1 MSELNRIRYS
11 VLDIAP
17 VMSGSTSAQALRNTL
32 DLARRAEEFGFHRY
46 WLAEH
51 HNTGS
56 IASSSPA
63 VLAGQV
69 AASTASIRVGSG
81 GVMLPNHQPLVVA
94 EQFGT
99 LAALHPGRI
108 DLGLGRA
115 PGGDPLTAQALRRD
129 PLNGVDF
136 PEQVREILGY
146 ATGENPITANPVPDE
161 WPPVW
166 ILGSGGGGPRTAGE
180 LGLPFASAHHFT
192 PQNTVPGLQLY
203 RRSFRPSRWLQE
215 AYAVVAAV
223 VVLADTDAEAQ
234 RLAASLEI
242 AHLKMLRGKLGPY
255 VSPEEADR
263 EPFTAAERQMAKDSF
278 VPQFVGGPET
288 VRRSLGAL
296 VRASGADEI
305 MALTIVH
312 DHAARVRSYEL
323 LAQVCESLPL
333 SPESAV
339 AGAE

>member
-1 MSELNRIRYS
+1 MSDPSRIKCS

-17 VMSGSTSAQALRNTL
+17 VLFGSTGTQALRNTL
-32 DLARRAEEFGFHRY
+32 DLARRAEEFGYHRY

-63 VLAGQV
+63 ILAGQI
-69 AASTASIRVGSG
+69 AAATTSIRVGSG

-115 PGGDPLTAQALRRD
+115 PGGDPLAAQALR
-129 PLNGVDF
+129 GHWAGADF
-136 PEQVREILGY
+136 PDQVREILGY
-146 ATGENPITANPVPDE
+146 TTGANPISANPVPDE

-166 ILGSGGGGPRTAGE
+166 ILGSSGGGATIAAE
-180 LGLPFASAHHFT
+180 LGLPYASAHHFG
-192 PQNTVPGLQLY
+192 PQNTVAGLELY
-203 RRSFRPSRWLQE
+203 RRKFRPSQWLRE
-215 AYAVVAAV
+215 PYAIVAAV
-223 VVLADTDAEAQ
+223 VIVADTDAQAQ

-242 AHLKMLRGKLGPY
+242 AHLQMTRGKLAPY
-255 VSPEEADR
+255 LSPEEADR
-263 EPFTAAERQMAKDSF
+263 EPYTPAERQLARDSF
-278 VPQFVGGPET
+278 APQFIGDPDT
-288 VRRSLGAL
+288 VRRELTDL
-296 VRASGADEI
+296 VKASQADEI

-323 LAQVCESLPL
+323 LAELIASVP
-333 SPESAV
+333 SA
-339 AGAE
+339 G

>member
-1 MSELNRIRYS
+1 MSDLTPIKCS

-17 VMSGSTSAQALRNTL
+17 VMSGSSSAQALRNTL

-69 AASTASIRVGSG
+69 ASATSSIRVGSG

-115 PGGDPLTAQALRRD
+115 PGGDPLTAQALRRGRD
-129 PLNGVDF
+129 GVDF
-136 PEQVREILGY
+136 PEQVQEILGY
-146 ATGENPITANPVPDE
+146 ATGANPITANPVPDE

-166 ILGSGGGGPRTAGE
+166 ILGSGGGGPTLAGE
-180 LGLPFASAHHFT
+180 LGLPFASAHHFS
-192 PQNTVPGLQLY
+192 PQNTVPGLELY
-203 RRSFRPSRWLQE
+203 RRRFRPSQWLQE
-215 AYAVVAAV
+215 PYAIIAAV
-223 VVLADTDAEAQ
+223 VVVAETDAQAE

-255 VSPEEADR
+255 VSPQEADL
-263 EPFTAAERQMAKDSF
+263 EPYTPAERQLARDSF
-278 VPQFVGGPET
+278 APQFIGGPQT
-288 VRRSLGAL
+288 VRRGLTEL
-296 VRASGADEI
+296 VRASGADEV

-323 LAQVCESLPL
+323 LAE
-333 SPESAV
+333 V
-339 AGAE
+339 AASVPAAKARTAATAD

>member
-1 MSELNRIRYS
+1 MSQLNRIRYS

-17 VMSGSTSAQALRNTL
+17 VMSGSSSAQALRNTL
-32 DLARRAEEFGFHRY
+32 DLARRVEELGYHRY

-69 AASTASIRVGSG
+69 AATTASIRVGSG

-115 PGGDPLTAQALRRD
+115 PGGDPVTARALRRD
-129 PLNGVDF
+129 ARDGADF
-136 PEQVREILGY
+136 PDQVREILGY
-146 ATGENPITANPVPDE
+146 ATGENPISANPIPDE

-166 ILGSGGGGPRTAGE
+166 ILGSGGGGRIAAQ

-192 PQNTVPGLQLY
+192 PHNTVPGLQLY
-203 RRSFRPSRWLQE
+203 RRSFRPSQWLQE
-215 AYAVVAAV
+215 PYALVAAV
-223 VVLADTDAEAQ
+223 VVLADSDAEAQ

-255 VSPEEADR
+255 VSPEEAEH
-263 EPFTAAERQMAKDSF
+263 EPFSAAERRMAKDSF
-278 VPQFVGGPET
+278 VPQFIGGPDT
-288 VRRSLGAL
+288 VRESLGAL

-323 LAQVCESLPL
+323 LAEVCASLQVSA
-333 SPESAV
+333 ESAV